1 MQKVLLDTNKIINI
15 LKGNKQDVSW
25 FTEQCNK
32 EHILFFTTPLI
43 RHEVLR
49 FYDYSDSNAIE
60 YKRAEQFLSALEI
73 INIDKNITDIATDIF
88 RYERT
93 RYSERYQ
100 KQPDGTEKRLD
111 KYNFDTM
118 YVASAMCF
126 DLEITSNDGDI
137 PKILGL
143 YSEMIDWKEK
153 NI

>member
-73 INIDKNITDIATDIF
+73 INIDKNITDQILLQIF
-88 RYERT
+88 LDMKEHVILNGIKNNLMA
-93 RYSERYQ
+93 Q
-100 KQPDGTEKRLD
+100 KNG
-111 KYNFDTM
+111 
-118 YVASAMCF
+118 
-126 DLEITSNDGDI
+126 
-137 PKILGL
+137 
-143 YSEMIDWKEK
+143 
-153 NI
+153 